1 MRSALSMLHRV
12 HKLFGILVL
21 SLVIS
26 PPLLPQTEQQPP
38 LGQPSNAHEHPKDN
52 HKTDKDNLNAIGTR
66 RVDGTGAGNWYS
78 LESEIRMGRE
88 YSAILETHV
97 KLVDDPE
104 VNEYVNRVGQ
114 NLVRNSDAKVA
125 FTFKVIDSDEVNAFS
140 LPGGFLYVNSGL
152 ILASDDE
159 AQLAGAMAHE
169 IAHIAARHATRQMTR
184 SNLIGLLTLPL
195 VLVGGPA
202 GLAVQEAVSVAK
214 PIAFSKFSR
223 TFEIEA
229 DYLGMEY
236 MYQAGYDPEGLIAFF
251 EKVEA
256 GESKKPGTLSKI
268 FASHPQTADRVRKS
282 QAEIAGVL
290 PAREQYVITTS
301 DFDMV
306 KAQLSEL
313 ENRRKRLKGEGDRP
327 VLKRRTP
334 MSAEDDIQNPSDGD
348 DRPVLKRRVQNQ

>member
-1 MRSALSMLHRV
+1 MRHRV
-12 HKLFGILVL
+12 HKFFGILVL

-26 PPLLPQTEQQPP
+26 PRLLPQTDQKPALAQTSQDQQP
-38 LGQPSNAHEHPKDN
+38 SKNKHKAEKD
-52 HKTDKDNLNAIGTR
+52 DLNAIGTR
-66 RVDGTGAGNWYS
+66 KVGGTGAGNWYS
-78 LESEIRMGRE
+78 LESEIRMGQE
-88 YSAILETHV
+88 YSKVLETHV
-97 KLVDDPE
+97 KVLDDPS

-114 NLVRNSDAKVA
+114 NLARNSDAKVA
-125 FTFKVIDSDEVNAFS
+125 FTFKVIESDELNAFS

-152 ILASDDE
+152 ILAADDE

-214 PIAFSKFSR
+214 PITFSKFSR
-223 TFEIEA
+223 AFEIEA
-229 DYLGMEY
+229 DYLGLEY
-236 MYQAGYDPEGLIAFF
+236 MYQAGYDPEGLISFF

-256 GESKKPGTLSKI
+256 VETKKPGALSRL
-268 FASHPQTADRVRKS
+268 FASHPQTADRVKKS

-290 PAREQYVITTS
+290 PVRELYVITTS
-301 DFDMV
+301 DFDGV
-306 KAQLSEL
+306 KAHLFEL
-313 ENRRKRLKGEGDRP
+313 ENRRKRLKGDGNRP

-334 MSAEDDIQNPSDGD
+334 ISAEEDTQEPSDTD
-348 DRPVLKRRVQNQ
+348 TDRPVLKRRDQIQ

>member
-1 MRSALSMLHRV
+1 MRGRS
-12 HKLFGILVL
+12 HKPFGILVL
-21 SLVIS
+21 LLLICS
-26 PPLLPQTEQQPP
+26 PLLPQTDQQPA
-38 LGQPSNAHEHPKDN
+38 LRQPSNDRQHPRGN

-66 RVDGTGAGNWYS
+66 RIGATGAGNWFS

-88 YSAILETHV
+88 YSEILEAQV
-97 KLVDDPE
+97 KLLGDPR
-104 VNEYVNRVGQ
+104 VNEYVNRSGQ

-169 IAHIAARHATRQMTR
+169 IAHVAARHATRQMTR
-184 SNLIGLLTLPL
+184 ANLIGLLTLPL

-214 PIAFSKFSR
+214 PIVFSKFSR

-236 MYQAGYDPEGLIAFF
+236 MYQAGYDPEALISFF
-251 EKVEA
+251 EKVEV
-256 GESKKPGTLSKI
+256 GETKKPGTLSKL

-301 DFDMV
+301 DFDVV
-306 KAQLSEL
+306 KAQLLEL
-313 ENRRKRLKGEGDRP
+313 ENRRKRLTGEGDHP
-327 VLKRRTP
+327 VLKRRSP
-334 MSAEDDIQNPSDGD
+334 MSAEDDVQTPSDSD
-348 DRPVLKRRVQNQ
+348 DRPVLRRREQNQ